1 MDPLFL
7 PRNGDREKVEKLLK
21 IFRVVGLIGVRQCGK
36 TTLAKSFPS
45 SLYFDLENPRDLIR
59 FDNPRIALD
68 EAEGLIIIDEIQRRP
83 EIFPLLRHLVDNKPK
98 QKYLVLGSASMN
110 LIRQSSESLAG
121 RIGYHHL
128 GGLAPWDVG
137 AKRWKTLWLRGG
149 LPPAFL
155 AADDEASFLWRS
167 NYIATFLERDIPQL
181 GFQIPAA
188 SLRRFWTMLA
198 HYHGQVLNYAEL
210 GRSFGM
216 SDMTVRKYAEILAGA
231 LMVRILQPWPEN
243 VGKRLVKKPK
253 VYLRDSGLFHSLMM
267 IENENDLDSHNKL
280 GASWEGFA
288 LDCVC
293 RSVGLDDA
301 SFFFRSTHAGAEL
314 DLVWRKHG
322 KLWGVE
328 FKFADAPR
336 MTASLHSSLRDL
348 SPAHIWIVY
357 PGKERYRLDEKVTVL
372 PLVDISREWRYEG

>member
-7 PRNGDREKVEKLLK
+7 PRTGDREKIEKLLK

-98 QKYLVLGSASMN
+98 QKYMVLGSASMN

-137 AKRWKTLWLRGG
+137 AKSWKTLWLRGG

-155 AADDEASFLWRS
+155 AADEEASFLWRS
-167 NYIATFLERDIPQL
+167 NYIATFLERDVPQL

-267 IENENDLDSHNKL
+267 IENNDDLDSHNKL
-280 GASWEGFA
+280 GASWGGFA

-348 SPAHIWIVY
+348 SPAHVWIVY

-372 PLVDISREWRYEG
+372 PLVDIDREWKYGD

>member
-1 MDPLFL
+1 MDPLIL
-7 PRNGDREKVEKLLK
+7 PRTGDWEKVEKLLK

-45 SLYFDLENPRDLIR
+45 GLYFDLENPRDLVR
-59 FDNPRIALD
+59 FDNPRIALE

-98 QKYLVLGSASMN
+98 QKYMVLGSASMN

-128 GGLAPWDVG
+128 GGFAPWDVG
-137 AKRWKTLWLRGG
+137 AKSWKTLWLRGG

-167 NYIATFLERDIPQL
+167 NYIATFLERDVPQF

-293 RSVGLDDA
+293 RSAGLDDA
-301 SFFFRSTHAGAEL
+301 SFFFRSTHAGAEI

-336 MTASLHSSLRDL
+336 ITASLHSSLRDL
-348 SPAHIWIVY
+348 SPAHVWIVY
-357 PGKERYRLDEKVTVL
+357 PGKERYRLDEKVTAL
-372 PLVDISREWRYEG
+372 PLVDISKEWRYGG

>member
-1 MDPLFL
+1 
-7 PRNGDREKVEKLLK
+7 
-21 IFRVVGLIGVRQCGK
+21 
-36 TTLAKSFPS
+36 
-45 SLYFDLENPRDLIR
+45 
-59 FDNPRIALD
+59 
-68 EAEGLIIIDEIQRRP
+68 
-83 EIFPLLRHLVDNKPK
+83 LLRHLVDNKPK
-98 QKYLVLGSASMN
+98 QKYMVLGSASMN

-137 AKRWKTLWLRGG
+137 AKNWKTLWLRGG

-167 NYIATFLERDIPQL
+167 NYIATFLERDVPQL

-231 LMVRILQPWPEN
+231 LMVRILQPWHEN

-253 VYLRDSGLFHSLMM
+253 VYLRDSGLFHSLMT

-348 SPAHIWIVY
+348 SPAHVWIVY
-357 PGKERYRLDEKVTVL
+357 PGKERYRLDEKVTAL
-372 PLVDISREWRYEG
+372 PLVDISGEWKYGG